1 MEAVAALAAGC
12 DLVLL
17 CNQSVGVGG
26 AVDELL
32 DGLAEAQL
40 KGGWT
45 PDPVSEQRRLALL
58 PVGMPPEWDDL
69 MVQPRYMQALRTL
82 P

>member
-1 MEAVAALAAGC
+1 
-12 DLVLL
+12 L
-17 CNQSVGVGG
+17 CNQSTGDGRP
-26 AVDELL
+26 VDELL

-40 KGGWT
+40 KGHWR

-58 PVGMPPEWDDL
+58 PVSDVPEWNDL